1 MQILIAWLAYL
12 VAAVGCYWCWTKL
25 FFWVKQNEA
34 RLFVKLVG
42 AILLFMPAPATQ
54 GQDDYVPAFII
65 VAFRGLLDKDPSYID
80 AVIWMLSGLVLGMII
95 VGFYILYQS
104 LVQKPQTAEKGK
116 AKAEAK

>member
-1 MQILIAWLAYL
+1 MQILIAWLVYL

-25 FFWVKQNEA
+25 FFWVKQNEV
-34 RLFVKLVG
+34 RLFVKLLG
-42 AILLFMPAPATQ
+42 AILLFMPAPATP
-54 GQDDYVPAFII
+54 GQEDYVPAFII

-104 LVQKPQTAEKGK
+104 LVRKTNTGSQAPAEKPQ
-116 AKAEAK
+116 